1 MAKDVADIKF
11 DDNPNLTELAALEHI
26 EKEDAKKLDADK
38 KAQESK
44 EDKPVETVEQKSEG
58 KEVNWEESA
67 KYFQSEKDKLF
78 AENEKVKK
86 DLEQYKALG
95 DFVKARPDIQEYLNG
110 VVNGQ
115 PQTPEPVEEVNAPE
129 DFDPW
134 EAYNDPNSES
144 YKFRQAM
151 EQKNIEQAV
160 AQRTAKFEN
169 EMAVKSKME
178 EFDKE
183 LSQQGLSE
191 QEKESFYDFANR
203 PLNELGTDTLV
214 NMWRAADQRVNTL
227 DNASGRSEF
236 DKIREQ
242 QQEPTAVGVL
252 QGEQPPKTDPTNE
265 VCDNIM
271 AANSRTKVI

>member
-1 MAKDVADIKF
+1 MAQDVADIKF
-11 DDNPNLTELAALEHI
+11 DDNPNLTELSALEHI
-26 EKEDAKKLDADK
+26 EKEDVKQNDVDI
-38 KAQESK
+38 KAQESVD
-44 EDKPVETVEQKSEG
+44 DKPVETTEQKSEG

-78 AENEKVKK
+78 AENEKVKQ

-115 PQTPEPVEEVNAPE
+115 PQNPEPVEEVNAPE

-144 YKFRQAM
+144 YKFRQSM
-151 EQKNIEQAV
+151 EQKNIEAAV

-169 EMAVKSKME
+169 EMAVKTKMA

-183 LSQQGLSE
+183 LTTQGLSE
-191 QEKESFYDFANR
+191 AEKQSFYDFANK
-203 PLNELGTDTLV
+203 PLDELGTDTLV

-227 DNASGRSEF
+227 DNASGRTEF
-236 DKIREQ
+236 DKIRQ
-242 QQEPTAVGVL
+242 KQQEPSAVGVL
-252 QGEQPPKTDPTNE
+252 QGEQPPKSDPTDDVWN
-265 VCDNIM
+265 NIM
-271 AANSRTKVI
+271 AASSRTKVI